1 MHALTLR
8 EALLPIH
15 TRTIGAAWLEWA
27 ITFWNTSASVL
38 FAPEAWAALTVG
50 IARREA
56 GLLQDCADVAVFAL
70 CISLAVWILGC
81 LGIALDIL
89 VLAVEVTILKLTAL
103 RHIHRTVIGV
113 EALWIAVTDVRFTR
127 VAVFVGAVLRVDPLT
142 AIHIGVA
149 FAANDLL
156 FAGFAFRYT
165 EETVKAV
172 VAGVCA
178 WCTFFWNRTRLM
190 ARVAE
195 WALIVMA
202 DLVAFWALHTAVVED
217 ADALF
222 EVTEL
227 FFAACIIGVA
237 ALSTFAVGKTDLTG
251 F

>member
-15 TRTIGAAWLEWA
+15 TRTVWAAWLEWHIA
-27 ITFWNTSASVL
+27 FWDTCPGVL
-38 FAPEAWAALTVG
+38 LTPEAWAALAVG

-56 GLLQDCADVAVFAL
+56 GLLQDCTDVAVFAL
-70 CISLAVWILGC
+70 CVMFAVWILGC

-89 VLAVEVTILKLTAL
+89 VLAVEVTILKLTAR

-142 AIHIGVA
+142 AVHIGVA

-165 EETVKAV
+165 EETIKAV

-178 WCTFFWNRTRLM
+178 WCTFFWDGAWLM

-195 WALIVMA
+195 WALIVVT

-227 FFAACIIGVA
+227 FFAAGIIRVA
-237 ALSTFAVGKTDLTG
+237 ALSTFAVGKTDLAG